1 MNNKPASRMRMHSG
15 SRMSPCCWIT
25 GFICQM
31 PTVQVEFL
39 ELVNEINKSDW
50 KMTFKMYRSKSFLN
64 DCRTTVMD
72 SWNIRIRDKFLLLLH
87 MVNLHLIYSPCEIM
101 TINVK
106 SLQTWFIP
114 LTNSTNKIYT
124 FDIQHLGLHQAR
136 QQRQGLVSDP
146 DFFRI
151 SSTQL
156 SVNVLGN
163 VSYTSCMIS
172 QILID
177 LFR

>member
-1 MNNKPASRMRMHSG
+1 MEDV
-15 SRMSPCCWIT
+15 
-25 GFICQM
+25 FQD
-31 PTVQVEFL
+31 VYL
-39 ELVNEINKSDW
+39 
-50 KMTFKMYRSKSFLN
+50 YRSKSFLN
-64 DCRTTVMD
+64 DCRTTLMD

-163 VSYTSCMIS
+163 VSYTSCIVLTFPKMNSRQLSRIRRKS
-172 QILID
+172 GSRTSPCFCFTWLYINS
-177 LFR
+177 